1 MNNGLSTCGLWRSG
15 PSVPAFHPEQI
26 SDVVNQF
33 RESAYLVQAS
43 SGHLGVG
50 LGGEVVGR
58 DQVNG
63 VPTYPLLAALPPLFP
78 EWLGDRSFLEVHGVR
93 FPYVTGAMA
102 NGIATTRLVA
112 AMGRA
117 GMLGFFG
124 AAGLPLAKVTAAVDE
139 LLQELGTEYTWGAN
153 LIHSPNEPA
162 LEEAV
167 ADMYIRKGVL
177 RVSAAAY
184 MSLSPSIV
192 RYACSGLTMDAEGR
206 IHRKHHVFAKISHP
220 EVARPFLEP
229 APPAML
235 QALVSA
241 GKLTAEEARIA
252 QYVPVAEDITTE
264 SDSGGHTDNRPLTTL
279 FPTIVALRDELV
291 ARHGYTR
298 PIRIGAAGGLG
309 TPTAV
314 AAAFSMGAAYV
325 LTGSVNQACVES
337 GLDESGR
344 QMLAQASMADVVM
357 APAADMFEQGVK
369 VQVLQR
375 GTMFAA
381 RAGKLY
387 ELYRSCASLDE
398 IPEADR
404 ARLEKQVFRS
414 SLEEAWESTRAFW
427 MERDPGEVELAESD
441 PRHKMALVFRAY
453 LGLASRWAI
462 VGDADRRIDYQIWC
476 GPAMGAF
483 NQWVAG
489 TFLAEPANRSVVQV
503 ALNLLEGA
511 ATVTRAQQLRS
522 YGLPVPSLAFDYRP
536 RPLA

>member
-1 MNNGLSTCGLWRSG
+1 
-15 PSVPAFHPEQI
+15 
-26 SDVVNQF
+26 VNQF
-33 RESAYLVQAS
+33 RESAYVVQAS
-43 SGHLGVG
+43 TGHLGVG

-78 EWLGDRSFLEVHGVR
+78 EWLGDRSFLETHNVR

-102 NGIATTRLVA
+102 NGIATTRLVM

-124 AAGLPLAKVTAAVDE
+124 AAGLPLARVTAAVDE
-139 LLQELGTEYTWGAN
+139 LQQELGTRYTWGAN

-192 RYACSGLTMDAEGR
+192 RYACTGLSMDAEGR
-206 IHRKHHVFAKISHP
+206 VHRERHVFAKISHP

-235 QALVSA
+235 EALVHA

-264 SDSGGHTDNRPLTTL
+264 ADSGGHTDNRPLTTL

-291 ARHGYTR
+291 ARHGYSR

-309 TPTAV
+309 TPPAV

-337 GLDESGR
+337 GLDEIGC
-344 QMLAQASMADVVM
+344 QMLSEASMADVVM
-357 APAADMFEQGVK
+357 APAADMFEQGVQ

-381 RAGKLY
+381 RARKLY
-387 ELYRSCASLDE
+387 ELYRSCESIDDVPQAE
-398 IPEADR
+398 RIRIE
-404 ARLEKQVFRS
+404 EQVFRATF
-414 SLEEAWESTRAFW
+414 EETWESTRSFW
-427 MERDPGEVELAESD
+427 MDRDPGEVELAERD
-441 PRHKMALVFRAY
+441 PRHKMALMFRAY

-462 VGDADRRIDYQIWC
+462 VGDAARRVDYQIWC

-483 NQWVAG
+483 NQWAAG

-503 ALNLLEGA
+503 ARNLLEGA